1 MDCRQKI
8 FSRRISLSNSV
19 FTQTIP
25 LFSKKYFGG
34 NEKGCIFASAFAQK
48 TGVEKKRQLFETDER
63 KEIACVTY
71 LIIDRVGDTKT
82 SQEGKR
88 EQFLQ

>member
-1 MDCRQKI
+1 MQ
-8 FSRRISLSNSV
+8 FFFV
-19 FTQTIP
+19 
-25 LFSKKYFGG
+25 KKYFGSL
-34 NEKGCIFASAFAQK
+34 EKGCIFASAFAQK